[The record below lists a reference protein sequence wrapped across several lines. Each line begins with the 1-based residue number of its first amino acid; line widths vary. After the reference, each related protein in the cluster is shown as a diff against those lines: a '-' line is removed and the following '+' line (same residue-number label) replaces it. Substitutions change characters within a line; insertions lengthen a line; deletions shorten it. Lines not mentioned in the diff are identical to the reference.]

1 MKNSKILF
9 LSVVLL
15 LFLLSA
21 CSLGVEQIVEPPP
34 TAAGSAST
42 SSATTSTGSATAS
55 TGSATASTSL
65 AAEADMPETAPAGA
79 NSPPGYDSQ
88 TWADI
93 VAEANGQEVNFY
105 MWGGSDLIN
114 KWVIETVGQA
124 VNEQYG
130 ITLNLVPVA
139 DSPEYVNKVLGEKE
153 AGRDEDGSVDLVW
166 VNGEN
171 FRTMRQGDLLYGE
184 WAQFL
189 PNMIYVNQGD
199 PSVANDFG
207 LPVEGYESPYG

>member
-1 MKNSKILF
+1 MKNLKGLF

-15 LFLLSA
+15 IFVLSA
-21 CSLGVEQIVEPPP
+21 CSLGVEQTVEIPPE
-34 TAAGSAST
+34 
-42 SSATTSTGSATAS
+42 TAS
-55 TGSATASTSL
+55 TGSATETDSADSPSSVTT
-65 AAEADMPETAPAGA
+65 AESAPEGA
-79 NSPPGYDSQ
+79 NPPPGYDSQ

-93 VAEANGQEVNFY
+93 VAEAKGQEVNFY

-114 KWVIETVGQA
+114 SWVIETVGQS

-189 PNMIYVNQGD
+189 PNMI
-199 PSVANDFG
+199 
-207 LPVEGYESPYG
+207 